1 MTLNFNL
8 SNMIS
13 ASYMYVGVL
22 VQNYKA
28 LIIFFFTSENSKAA
42 ASIISLSVQTFDRGP
57 IVLLNQN
64 KNSRKFF
71 HLQF

>member
-8 SNMIS
+8 NNMIS
-13 ASYMYVGVL
+13 ASYMYVSVL

-28 LIIFFFTSENSKAA
+28 LILFFTSENSKAA

-57 IVLLNQN
+57 IVLLIQN
-64 KNSRKFF
+64 KNCCLFIYNY
-71 HLQF
+71 